1 MVLHET
7 LDELR
12 ALGWH
17 AVAHG
22 PEIHLALP
30 LVYAFT
36 GAALLALWSWRKK

>member
-1 MVLHET
+1 MREI
-7 LDELR
+7 LDELA

-30 LVYAFT
+30 WAYLAIAVLVLF
-36 GAALLALWSWRKK
+36 WRGRK